1 MAETTPE
8 LLQFPYSHYNEK
20 ARWALDFKRIAHKR
34 TNCLP
39 GPHAFPVTRLTGQT
53 AVPVVRFGNE
63 ALHGSARIIEELEK
77 RFPQPPLVP
86 ADPALAKRALE
97 IQAWFDEEVGPR
109 VRRALFATLLNDPDY
124 ICRTFAA
131 DRSLLKRRL
140 YRALFPLTRGVM
152 KKGMG
157 IAGAASVEDGY
168 EGTRE
173 ALDFVARAAGPAGHL
188 VGDAFS
194 VADLTAA
201 ALLAPTTMPEDS
213 PMCLPEPRPAG
224 VRRWLEHWA
233 QHPGTQWVR
242 DTYARH
248 RPPSAQIPT

>member
-1 MAETTPE
+1 MPEAKLE

-20 ARWALDFKRIAHKR
+20 ARWGLDFKGIAHKR

-39 GPHAFPVTRLTGQT
+39 GPHALPITRLTGQT

-63 ALHGSARIIEELEK
+63 AMHGSARIIDELEK
-77 RFPQPPLVP
+77 RFPEPPLYP

-109 VRRALFATLLNDPDY
+109 VRRALFASLLDEPDY
-124 ICRTFAA
+124 VCETFAG
-131 DRSLLKRRL
+131 DRSPLKRRL

-157 IAGAASVEDGY
+157 IAGTASVDDGY
-168 EGTRE
+168 KGTQE
-173 ALDFVARAAGPAGHL
+173 ALDFVVREAGPDGYL

-213 PMCLPEPRPAG
+213 PMCLPKPRPAS
-224 VRRWLEHWA
+224 VQKWLAHWA
-233 QHPGTQWVR
+233 DHPGTRWVR
-242 DTYARH
+242 NIYERH
-248 RPPSAQIPT
+248 RPRSSEAC